1 MGWLRRLRDRILPG
15 RRPLVGPDA
24 DPETE
29 IEACLREHVRPAL
42 ESVRDRLAAEG
53 YEATL
58 EDEDEAVGLRVM
70 NFNDLPLVYR
80 ARGFVYK
87 QPVVSLGS
95 MGSEGSLERFA
106 RIEIESG
113 GKTREYP
120 TARCDRD
127 AIERAALAYYR
138 RFLMRTPTD
147 D

>member
-29 IEACLREHVRPAL
+29 IEVCLREHVRPAL

-120 TARCDRD
+120 TPRCDRD